1 MGGCFFIGTRE
12 NFPDKS
18 VKNWQNF
25 FFTKVDLEEHPTQS
39 ASARGGTAP
48 GQRGEGS
55 IEVFGGCLSVPLR
68 VRDTVW
74 KYAGDRKTEGL

>member
-1 MGGCFFIGTRE
+1 MQKRKSRYDGPKGPLYTSVAEGKEDLGE
-12 NFPDKS
+12 N
-18 VKNWQNF
+18 
-25 FFTKVDLEEHPTQS
+25 PTQS
-39 ASARGGTAP
+39 ASARSGTAS

-55 IEVFGGCLSVPLR
+55 IEVFGGCPSVPLR